1 MDLVAF
7 LCAFLGVTLAAHG
20 YVLLGSTILAGPLI
34 VLGISLSK
42 PQKPPLLLP
51 FSFGSWFVAL
61 PLGFLTSAVF
71 RSPFFLGLALYYYG
85 CITFGGTPRTIRSMG
100 GGIGTWLANGN
111 PGSASGSLLVGCKP
125 VLHAEWDFVGCG
137 AARSGETGRVTLGD
151 LTKRSRQAALDGNVN
166 LQQFGCT
173 AC

>member
-85 CITFGGTPRTIRSMG
+85 CITLVERHARYVPWGAGLGLGWRTATRVQRPVVY
-100 GGIGTWLANGN
+100 WLAV
-111 PGSASGSLLVGCKP
+111 SLFFTLSGILLV
-125 VLHAEWDFVGCG
+125 VALLG
-137 AARSGETGRVTLGD
+137 AA
-151 LTKRSRQAALDGNVN
+151 KQAA
-166 LQQFGCT
+166 
-173 AC
+173 